1 MKTEIF
7 GKKQANYVL
16 NQFAISI
23 STEQANLPK
32 KQVTGVP
39 VCSKAAYGS
48 DI

>member
-1 MKTEIF
+1 M
-7 GKKQANYVL
+7 L
-16 NQFAISI
+16 NQFGIPI

-32 KQVTGVP
+32 KQVTGEP